1 MYETYKCQIRILI
14 LHFPKRE
21 FLKSSL
27 KFSGVMQCNQF
38 LNEEKLAKSILSFKK
53 LVRKWLGLD
62 KMNIFKALN
71 FCLFYYYQCY
81 YFSNF

>member
-1 MYETYKCQIRILI
+1 MSDQDTNLTLPEKG
-14 LHFPKRE
+14 

-38 LNEEKLAKSILSFKK
+38 LNEEKLAKSMPSFKK
-53 LVRKWLGLD
+53 MVTKWLGLD

-71 FCLFYYYQCY
+71 FCLFYYYQY
-81 YFSNF
+81 HYFSNF